1 MIFDEMGGKPAGQFY
16 AVNGFVFANLPGL
29 TMKQGDKVRWYL
41 LGMGNEIDLHT
52 PHWHGETVTDGK
64 RNTDVIEPLP
74 GSMVTVDMLADNPG
88 TWMFHCHVEDHMENG
103 MMAVYT
109 IYAPPARPCPLTFTG
124 GDFWK
129 HAEDFTLTVKN
140 VSAKPIA
147 SFVLMSEF
155 FLAPQDLRRPFN
167 AEWSSAK
174 PILPGEEQTLE
185 RPGIRTASAQS
196 VLGWVFFPSSVKYAD
211 GTTWRAQSEGE
222 CFSVLWREQQHPDL
236 PVLPPRQIEV
246 NSD

>member
-1 MIFDEMGGKPAGQFY
+1 
-16 AVNGFVFANLPGL
+16 
-29 TMKQGDKVRWYL
+29 
-41 LGMGNEIDLHT
+41 
-52 PHWHGETVTDGK
+52 
-64 RNTDVIEPLP
+64 
-74 GSMVTVDMLADNPG
+74 
-88 TWMFHCHVEDHMENG
+88 
-103 MMAVYT
+103 MAVYT
-109 IYAPPARPCPLTFTG
+109 IYPPPERPCPLAFAG

-129 HAEDFTLTVKN
+129 RPEKFTLTIKN
-140 VSAKPIA
+140 ISGKPITSLA
-147 SFVLMSEF
+147 LTTEM